1 MPFKPAI
8 SLRSLIFQKSL
19 VYPSLGV
26 EAFDGY
32 GLPTVVLPY
41 DMMQVVLRT
50 QAKLEW
56 VAKHSFKG
64 KSNLDKGIKECQNEA
79 RHSAEEVLRSV
90 LEPLSRAKGS
100 EGGLRIP

>member
-1 MPFKPAI
+1 MKTG
-8 SLRSLIFQKSL
+8 SKSFSGEEYKK
-19 VYPSLGV
+19 V
-26 EAFDGY
+26 DGY

-50 QAKLEW
+50 QD
-56 VAKHSFKG
+56 KHSFKE

-79 RHSAEEVLRSV
+79 RHSAEEVLKSI
-90 LEPLSRAKGS
+90 LEPLSCVKES